1 MIMFAQN
8 HIIQF
13 FAFYFLLHYT
23 VVSNKYAALETLLF
37 YAQENVKKLVK

>member
-1 MIMFAQN
+1 MIMFPQN

-23 VVSNKYAALETLLF
+23 VVLNKYAALETLSLF
-37 YAQENVKKLVK
+37 YAQENVKK